1 MDGIQIDGDSSK
13 GISMK
18 KSQEL
23 VESQGYTEQNNRKRA
38 TMGIVARFLLITLM
52 LPSSLLELGQ
62 NDGQS
67 KRLYRLAKLLSFDY
81 SQWFLPRSV

>member
-23 VESQGYTEQNNRKRA
+23 VESQGYTEQNNKACDNGHCR
-38 TMGIVARFLLITLM
+38 TLLLITLM

>member
-1 MDGIQIDGDSSK
+1 
-13 GISMK
+13 MK

-23 VESQGYTEQNNRKRA
+23 VESQGYTEQNNKRKRL
-38 TMGIVARFLLITLM
+38 TMGVVARFLLLITSM

-62 NDGQS
+62 NDEQS

-81 SQWFLPRSV
+81 SQWFRHVQRDLTNGIRCR